1 MYLLAVWYLVFLA
14 GGIAGAMVGLS
25 FSESAFAPS
34 MLLGMMA
41 SGHAAYQLSPFLFDT
56 QEERREL
63 VSEAEPWLGLP
74 RSTRGSPSLRRLTE
88 AAERVSQTARAVMEF
103 PSDIARPSGGDPR
116 SSPKHSLA

>member
-1 MYLLAVWYLVFLA
+1 MYFLAVWYLVFLA

-41 SGHAAYQLSPFLFDT
+41 SGHAAYWLSPFLFGT

-63 VSEAEPWLGLP
+63 VSEAEPWPGSR
-74 RSTRGSPSLRRLTE
+74 RSAGGSPSLRRLTE
-88 AAERVSQTARAVMEF
+88 AAERVSQTARVVMEF
-103 PSDIARPSGGDPR
+103 PSVDR
-116 SSPKHSLA
+116 SCGVGPKPVRKHSLA